1 MAVTGLSPSAR
12 LTPGTSPQ
20 GGGGSDAPF
29 LFPPQRGKWLSVS
42 ETEGGAP
49 RTLSHARS
57 LRKHLT
63 RAETILW
70 SRLRRGQMMGLRI
83 RRQHPIGPYIA
94 DFACR
99 PLKLVIE
106 VDGATHTDAA
116 YDARRT
122 AFMERQGW
130 TVMRVFNVDV
140 YESLD
145 GVMDAIHTRLS
156 TLKRA
161 RTASLEG
168 EKTRF
173 VSIRMNPR
181 SGKDMK

>member
-1 MAVTGLSPSAR
+1 MMLSNELSPSAR
-12 LTPGTSPQ
+12 PAPGTSPQ
-20 GGGGSDAPF
+20 GGGGNDAPF

-49 RTLSHARS
+49 HTLSRARS
-57 LRKHLT
+57 LRKRLT

-83 RRQHPIGPYIA
+83 RRQYPIGPYIA

-122 AFMERQGW
+122 AYLEQEGW
-130 TVMRVFNVDV
+130 SVMRVFNVDI
-140 YESLD
+140 YENLD
-145 GVMDAIHTRLS
+145 GVLDAIHTRLGDQE
-156 TLKRA
+156 RA
-161 RTASLEG
+161 R
-168 EKTRF
+168 KTPLRGP
-173 VSIRMNPR
+173 N
-181 SGKDMK
+181 